1 MPPRRRRIPRP
12 DLLTVLVLVVFIG
25 FLLATVLPV

>member
-1 MPPRRRRIPRP
+1 MSLRRRRHRP
-12 DLLTVLVLVVFIG
+12 DLITVLMLVVFIG